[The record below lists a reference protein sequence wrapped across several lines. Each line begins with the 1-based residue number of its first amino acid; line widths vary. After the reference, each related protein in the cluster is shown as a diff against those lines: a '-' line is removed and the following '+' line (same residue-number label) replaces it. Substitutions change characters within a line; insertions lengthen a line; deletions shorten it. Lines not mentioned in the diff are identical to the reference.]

1 MNMPD
6 QDLLT
11 TSPDRPRVDDP
22 ERSDEAFLH
31 CIRCGLCLAVCP
43 TYRATLGEADSPRGR
58 IALTRARA
66 EGRLDRSENY
76 ADKFFRC
83 LLCAA
88 CENICPSGAEAIDI
102 LHGAR
107 QDVTGHDLLPER
119 LAQLDRTISAEHNI
133 SAEDNTG
140 RLVWADNLPAP
151 PSGLGKTR
159 AELVYFVGCVGSFF
173 PRSYNV
179 PRAFV
184 EILEAAGVDY
194 ALLGGAEWCCGYP
207 QYINGELELAE
218 GAIRHNVEAVEALH
232 ARRVAFTCPSCYH
245 IWKHVYPETLGREL
259 DVELLHTTELL
270 DRLLD
275 EAKIAFKE
283 WPMTVTYH
291 DPCDLGRKSGVY
303 DAPRRILRR
312 IPGVTLVEMVENR
325 DSSHCCGGGGNL
337 ESHNAELAGQV
348 AQRRVQQ
355 AADTGAQVIVSACQQ
370 CERTLSNAARASRTR
385 IRVMDIGEVVLKA
398 LAT

>member
-1 MNMPD
+1 MPD
-6 QDLLT
+6 QDALT
-11 TSPDRPRVDDP
+11 TPPDRLPVDDP

-43 TYRATLGEADSPRGR
+43 TYRATLGETDSPRGR
-58 IALTRARA
+58 IALFRAQA
-66 EGRLDRSENY
+66 EGRLDRSEIY

-102 LHGAR
+102 LQGAR
-107 QDVTGHDLLPER
+107 EDVACHDLLPDC
-119 LAQLDRTISAEHNI
+119 LAQLDRTILTRHNI
-133 SAEDNTG
+133 SAEDNAG
-140 RLVWADNLPAP
+140 RLVWTDNLPAP
-151 PSGLGKTR
+151 PSGLGKTK

-207 QYINGELELAE
+207 QYINGELHLAE
-218 GAIRHNVEAVEALH
+218 EAIRHNVEAVKALQ
-232 ARRVAFTCPSCYH
+232 ARRVVFTCPSCYH
-245 IWKHVYPETLGREL
+245 IWQHAYPERLGREL
-259 DVELLHTTELL
+259 EVELLHSTELL

-275 EAKIAFKE
+275 EDRIPLKE
-283 WPMTVTYH
+283 WPMRVTYH

-325 DSSHCCGGGGNL
+325 DTSHCCGGGGNL
-337 ESHNAELAGQV
+337 ESHNAELANQV

-355 AADTGAQVIVSACQQ
+355 AADTGAKVIVSACQQ

-398 LAT
+398 LET